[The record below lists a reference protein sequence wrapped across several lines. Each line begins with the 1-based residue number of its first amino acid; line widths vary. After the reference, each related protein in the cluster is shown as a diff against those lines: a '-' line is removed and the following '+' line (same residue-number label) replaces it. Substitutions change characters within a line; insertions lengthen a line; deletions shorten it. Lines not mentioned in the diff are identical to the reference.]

1 MFAAAPFSLA
11 DRHAS
16 AQPRDLAFYR
26 DPYAFYD
33 AVHAASPAFFWD
45 DYNHWCFAGFK
56 DVSALLRDKRFGRQ
70 IFTDEPRAAR
80 HGAAQGSHR
89 RF

>member
-1 MFAAAPFSLA
+1 LSAAAPFTLA

-16 AQPRDLAFYR
+16 AQPRELAFYR

-45 DYNHWCFAGFK
+45 NYDHWCFAGFK
-56 DVSALLRDKRFGRQ
+56 DVSALIRDKRFGRQ
-70 IFTDEPRAAR
+70 ILHLMSREQLGMAPP
-80 HGAAQGSHR
+80 
-89 RF
+89 